1 MKTHIMPTTTRRCK
15 PQFSPRSA
23 FTLIELLV
31 VIAIIA
37 ILAGLLLPA
46 LASAKR
52 KAYAINCAS
61 NLKQIG
67 VALQLYLNDA
77 NDQLPP
83 GKGSTTPS
91 HGLTDGQLPVYGGSA
106 TTRKWLPYWI
116 ASYLGLPQPSA
127 IGFATNQVV
136 KVFICPAYAAL
147 GPGALNPGVGTGYT
161 PSSDNYG
168 QAYANGSAAGSYCL
182 CEPSGGTYP
191 FSLLVAAYP
200 EVGNV
205 GPQPFGKEK
214 DYYPLSIN
222 EILSANVPLGALWSV
237 SDGDNMC
244 ATLNGKPMIAIKPM
258 HGSVRELLY
267 FDGHVSPQ
275 KVDPN
280 VNNGSWSN

>member
-1 MKTHIMPTTTRRCK
+1 MKTHSMPTTRRCK

-46 LASAKR
+46 LAGAKR

-83 GKGSTTPS
+83 GKGSITPD
-91 HGLTDGQLPVYGGSA
+91 HGLTDGQLPVYGQSA

-116 ASYLGLPQPSA
+116 ATYLGLPQPSA

-147 GPGALNPGVGTGYT
+147 GPAALNPGVGTSYT
-161 PSSDNYG
+161 PGSDNYG

-182 CEPSGGTYP
+182 SEPPGGSYP
-191 FSLLVAAYP
+191 FSLLVTAYP
-200 EVGNV
+200 ISGNV

-214 DYYPLSIN
+214 TYYPLSIN
-222 EILSANVPLGALWSV
+222 EISSANVPLGALWSI
-237 SDGDNMC
+237 SDGDNLC
-244 ATLNGKPMIAIKPM
+244 GTLNAKPMIAVKPM

-267 FDGHVSPQ
+267 FDSHVGTQ
-275 KVDPN
+275 KVDQN
-280 VNNGSWSN
+280 INNGSWSN